1 MYLTLSLVMLLA
13 GASMV
18 WLGAPRKGVSPAFMR
33 NGAVEML
40 WPVVCLGLLVCGVAG
55 LVTGTGW
62 SPLVSGGRAGR
73 PPDGRRP

>member
-13 GASMV
+13 GAGMV

-62 SPLVSGGRAGR
+62 SLW
-73 PPDGRRP
+73 